1 MSDFEIKLPRRTLD
15 ISALADEAAQ
25 PNDALLL
32 LSASTRTALTD
43 LPNAALLEVRDM
55 MFELGLAMQNTAF
68 PTIRVDLDLELE
80 PPQDWV
86 AEVSLQGNVVRSFT
100 HSKAERAFALAVREA
115 VIQATSMGIRS
126 RSEMIADWAID
137 LGAVCEQLDV
147 VSVGL
152 AIEESDRNVANNA
165 TAAVGDVELNPEG
178 DNGETS

>member
-1 MSDFEIKLPRRTLD
+1 MKKTSFEIKLPRRTLD
-15 ISALADEAAQ
+15 ISGLAHESAQ

-32 LSASTRTALTD
+32 LTKSTREALTD

-55 MFELGLAMQNTAF
+55 MFELGRAMQNTAF

-126 RSEMIADWAID
+126 RSEMISDWAID
-137 LGAVCEQLDV
+137 LGEVCEQLDF
-147 VSVGL
+147 VSSAL
-152 AIEESDRNVANNA
+152 ALEEGDRNVANMA
-165 TAAVGDVELNPEG
+165 TAGVGDVVLNPEG
-178 DNGETS
+178 DTDA